1 MPAFWLSRIQRW
13 LLHPHTCPE
22 HAWGHPHT
30 YGGCPNLSP
39 SVTMLGAPPHQALF
53 GCPVAHSNCIR
64 QPLSFI

>member
-1 MPAFWLSRIQRW
+1 MPSLWLSRIQRW

-39 SVTMLGAPPHQALF
+39 SVTMLGDPPPPPSSPLWVPCCPHQLY
-53 GCPVAHSNCIR
+53 
-64 QPLSFI
+64 Q

>member
-39 SVTMLGAPPHQALF
+39 SVTMLGAPPIKPSLDALL
-53 GCPVAHSNCIR
+53 PTATV
-64 QPLSFI
+64 